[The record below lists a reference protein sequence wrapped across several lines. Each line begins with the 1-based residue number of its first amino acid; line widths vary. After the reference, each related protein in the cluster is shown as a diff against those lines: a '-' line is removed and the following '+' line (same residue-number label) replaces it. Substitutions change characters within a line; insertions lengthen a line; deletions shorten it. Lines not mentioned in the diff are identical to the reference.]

1 MIYKGWAPFI
11 QLEQKLL
18 DERIRVSGGPRYE
31 HAKLDVPDFTT
42 IASANSTAVRGGMPS
57 FKKLLK
63 NAGIVF
69 EPRDGLSLFGSYAQG
84 FTMPDAGLILRAVR
98 RSEEHTSELQSLM
111 RISYAVFRLKKKI
124 KQT

>member
-1 MIYKGWAPFI
+1 
-11 QLEQKLL
+11 
-18 DERIRVSGGPRYE
+18 
-31 HAKLDVPDFTT
+31 
-42 IASANSTAVRGGMPS
+42 MPS

-98 RSEEHTSELQSLM
+98 SPGQTVDQLVDLQPVIADNIETGVAYRREGFDLSASYFRSEERRVGKECVRTCKSGGSPDQ
-111 RISYAVFRLKKKI
+111 
-124 KQT
+124 

>member
-11 QLEQKLL
+11 QLEQKPL
-18 DERIRVSGGPRYE
+18 DERIRVSGGLRYE

-69 EPRDGLSLFGSYAQG
+69 EPRDGLSLLGSYAQG
-84 FTMPDAGLILRAVR
+84 FTRSDKSREGKEGVSKVR
-98 RSEEHTSELQSLM
+98 
-111 RISYAVFRLKKKI
+111 IWW
-124 KQT
+124 